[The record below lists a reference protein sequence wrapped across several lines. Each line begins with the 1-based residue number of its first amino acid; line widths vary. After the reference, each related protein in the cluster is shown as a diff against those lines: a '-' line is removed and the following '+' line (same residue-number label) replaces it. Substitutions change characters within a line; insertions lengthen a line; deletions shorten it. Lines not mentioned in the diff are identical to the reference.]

1 MTLGSVYEEG
11 KVMKKLS
18 ILGFIF
24 TSLYLFAASGTLHAQ
39 ETFTGTV
46 LRYGTGRYVGT
57 RTSGFTLKLN
67 SVTPDDEARRFLS
80 ILQTGGQD
88 DLLDAIKHEDLG
100 YFELTAGLGQRINAA
115 REVNVGGMRKI
126 YAVFERWTQFAE
138 LRGGYRSL
146 DYPFGYIELTIDPR
160 TGKGTGQYFAAA
172 KIRWKNDKKGV
183 GPHIEVED
191 YATIPA
197 KLLNVRTKVK
207 KVIF

>member
-1 MTLGSVYEEG
+1 
-11 KVMKKLS
+11 MKKLLLFS
-18 ILGFIF
+18 IILA
-24 TSLYLFAASGTLHAQ
+24 SLYLFAAPGTMSAQ

-46 LRYGTGRYVGT
+46 LRYGSGRYTGT

-67 SVTPDDEARRFLS
+67 SLTPEDQTARFLN
-80 ILQTGGQD
+80 ILQTGGQN
-88 DLLDAIKHEDLG
+88 DLLDAIKGEDLG
-100 YFELTAGLGQRINAA
+100 YFSLTSTLGQRINAV

-172 KIRWKNDKKGV
+172 KIRWRNDNKKGV

-197 KLLNVRTKVK
+197 KLLNVRTSVK
-207 KVIF
+207 LILY